1 MTEQEQKDFEW
12 ASSYYLYD
20 DLDSDWVNWSEEKL
34 NDELENLAWQPFE
47 NWEGKDIY
55 IEIIRANVEKYKFI
69 YIFLILES
77 FILGP
82 VKFMHTFDVIER
94 LDIYKK
100 LF

>member
-20 DLDSDWVNWSEEKL
+20 DLDSDWVNWNEEKL

-55 IEIIRANVEKYKFI
+55 IEIKNLADGGRKYIK
-69 YIFLILES
+69 EDNN
-77 FILGP
+77 G
-82 VKFMHTFDVIER
+82 
-94 LDIYKK
+94 
-100 LF
+100 

>member
-55 IEIIRANVEKYKFI
+55 IEIEKLADGVRK
-69 YIFLILES
+69 YIKEDNN
-77 FILGP
+77 G
-82 VKFMHTFDVIER
+82 
-94 LDIYKK
+94 
-100 LF
+100 